1 MFYTTEQISEH
12 ISKTPEG
19 FLLCSDV
26 PIARIGDYEYS
37 KDEVPIE
44 SNGKMVIIHRD
55 EDEVFSPT
63 AIMSFNGKP
72 ITINHPSD
80 FVTPENWNEYAH
92 GTVQNVRRGEGEQ
105 EDLLLADLII
115 NTEKA
120 INLVENGLREISCG
134 YDATYEDEGNGEGR
148 QRNIVGNHVALVLQG
163 RAGNRC
169 SIQDGCSCN
178 GCGKC
183 KNKTEVK
190 IGMKAKDLFKKLF
203 PKSRFADALSEEDL
217 GEVNEGAVGGAE
229 EAIQAAAEA
238 KEAAAEAVEAAKK
251 ADEIAQS
258 IEEKSTAGAGGEG
271 GVETDEEGAPD
282 LKAVVERLDRLESLI
297 MKYFGE
303 GESTDSEEKEEVKD
317 KKIKDRSYR
326 EIEKELNDLEEK
338 RDIWE
343 EKEEFGA
350 VKEANARIKKLEEEL
365 KTADEGFQNVG
376 GEEEKEDEELAK
388 EFQDVA
394 ANATIIDPSIVINK
408 PSKKFKDFYTTL
420 KKTALKKGLTGDCGK
435 EVKAM
440 LKGRTVDS
448 LKRAEL
454 DAIFE
459 STAHVV
465 AITRDSRIKVKKP
478 VIKKEKSTVDQISDI
493 NKRNKEFWN
502 R

>member
-19 FLLCSDV
+19 FLLCSSV

-55 EDEVFSPT
+55 EDEVFSPN

-72 ITINHPSD
+72 VTINHPSD

-105 EDLLLADLII
+105 ADLLLADLII

-148 QRNIVGNHVALVLQG
+148 QKNIIGNHVALVLQG
-163 RAGNRC
+163 RAGSRC
-169 SIQDGCSCN
+169 SIQDGCSCS

-183 KNKTEVK
+183 KNKDMEVT
-190 IGMKAKDLFKKLF
+190 IGMKARDLFKKLF

-282 LKAVVERLDRLESLI
+282 LNAVVERLDRLESLI

-303 GESTDSEEKEEVKD
+303 GESTDSEETEEEKAARLAKEQE
-317 KKIKDRSYR
+317 IKDA
-326 EIEKELNDLEEK
+326 EEEEK
-338 RDIWE
+338 
-343 EKEEFGA
+343 
-350 VKEANARIKKLEEEL
+350 
-365 KTADEGFQNVG
+365 
-376 GEEEKEDEELAK
+376 KEDEELAK

-408 PSKKFKDFYTTL
+408 PSKKFKDFYTAL

-448 LKRAEL
+448 LKGAEL
-454 DAIFE
+454 DAIFM

-465 AITRDSRIKVKKP
+465 AITRDSSIKVKKP
-478 VIKKEKSTVDQISDI
+478 VIKKEKSTVDQIAEI
-493 NKRNKEFWN
+493 NKRNKDFWK

>member
-1 MFYTTEQISEH
+1 MFGDIKMFYTTEQISEH

-19 FLLCSDV
+19 FLLCSSV

-55 EDEVFSPT
+55 EDEVFSPN

-148 QRNIVGNHVALVLQG
+148 QRNIIGNHVALVLQG

-190 IGMKAKDLFKKLF
+190 IGMKAKDLFKRLF

-229 EAIQAAAEA
+229 EAIQAASEA

-251 ADEIAQS
+251 ADEIAKS
-258 IEEKSTAGAGGEG
+258 IESVAPAPTEG
-271 GVETDEEGAPD
+271 GNEEATPD
-282 LKAVVERLDRLESLI
+282 LNAVVE
-297 MKYFGE
+297 K
-303 GESTDSEEKEEVKD
+303 
-317 KKIKDRSYR
+317 
-326 EIEKELNDLEEK
+326 LN
-338 RDIWE
+338 
-343 EKEEFGA
+343 
-350 VKEANARIKKLEEEL
+350 KLEELIMQLIGGE
-365 KTADEGFQNVG
+365 TEPTDEGET
-376 GEEEKEDEELAK
+376 EEEKQKRLEEEQAIKDAEEEAEKEDEELK
-388 EFQDVA
+388 GEFQDVA
-394 ANATIIDPSIVINK
+394 ATATLIDPSIVINQPNK
-408 PSKKFKDFYTTL
+408 GYKKFYTQLKKTTL
-420 KKTALKKGLTGDCGK
+420 KRGMTGDHAKTVKSLLRGK
-435 EVKAM
+435 
-440 LKGRTVDS
+440 TVDS
-448 LKRAEL
+448 LNDGEL
-454 DAIFE
+454 D
-459 STAHVV
+459 TAFVSAAH
-465 AITRDSRIKVKKP
+465 IISMTRDASIKINTDFNKKGN
-478 VIKKEKSTVDQISDI
+478 TVTVSDI
-493 NKRNKEFWN
+493 NKKNKEFWK

>member
-19 FLLCSDV
+19 FLLCSSV

-148 QRNIVGNHVALVLQG
+148 QKNIIGNHVALVLQG
-163 RAGNRC
+163 RAGSRC
-169 SIQDGCSCN
+169 SIQDGCSCS

-183 KNKTEVK
+183 KNKDVEDK
-190 IGMKAKDLFKKLF
+190 IGMKAKDLFRKLF

-217 GEVNEGAVGGAE
+217 GEVNEAGVGGAE
-229 EAIQAAAEA
+229 EAIAAAAEA

-271 GVETDEEGAPD
+271 GVETDEEGTPD
-282 LKAVVERLDRLESLI
+282 LKAVVERLDRLEALI

-303 GESTDSEEKEEVKD
+303 GESTDSEETE
-317 KKIKDRSYR
+317 
-326 EIEKELNDLEEK
+326 EEK
-338 RDIWE
+338 AARLA
-343 EKEEFGA
+343 KEQEM
-350 VKEANARIKKLEEEL
+350 KDEEEL
-365 KTADEGFQNVG
+365 EK
-376 GEEEKEDEELAK
+376 KEDEELEK

-408 PSKKFKDFYTTL
+408 PNKKFKDFYSTL
-420 KKTALKKGLTGDCGK
+420 KKTALKKGLTGDCAK
-435 EVKAM
+435 EVKSM

-448 LKRAEL
+448 LKDSEL
-454 DAIFE
+454 DAIFS

-465 AITRDSRIKVKKP
+465 AITRDSNIKVKKP

>member
-19 FLLCSDV
+19 FLLCSSV

-55 EDEVFSPT
+55 EDEVFSPN

-72 ITINHPSD
+72 VTINHPSD

-105 EDLLLADLII
+105 ADLLLADLII

-148 QRNIVGNHVALVLQG
+148 QKNIIGNHVALVLQG
-163 RAGNRC
+163 RAGSRC
-169 SIQDGCSCN
+169 SIQDGCSCS

-183 KNKTEVK
+183 KNKDMEVT
-190 IGMKAKDLFKKLF
+190 IGMKARDLFKKLF

-229 EAIQAAAEA
+229 EAIQAAVEA

-271 GVETDEEGAPD
+271 GVETDEEGTPD
-282 LKAVVERLDRLESLI
+282 LKAVVERLDRLEALI

-303 GESTDSEEKEEVKD
+303 GESTDSKETEEEKAARLAKEQE
-317 KKIKDRSYR
+317 IKDA
-326 EIEKELNDLEEK
+326 EEEEK
-338 RDIWE
+338 
-343 EKEEFGA
+343 
-350 VKEANARIKKLEEEL
+350 
-365 KTADEGFQNVG
+365 
-376 GEEEKEDEELAK
+376 KEDEELAK

-420 KKTALKKGLTGDCGK
+420 KKTALKKGLTGDCAK

-448 LKRAEL
+448 LKGAEL
-454 DAIFE
+454 DAIFM

-465 AITRDSRIKVKKP
+465 AATRDASVKVKKP
-478 VIKKEKSTVDQISDI
+478 VIKQEKSTVDQIAEI
-493 NKRNKEFWN
+493 NKRNKDFWK